1 MIKHRGL
8 RNSTLRHMES
18 VSLILSFPTRHP
30 LGTLTA
36 PLCSK
41 TQACPRNFSSWW
53 RSHIFM
59 FLTTEK
65 KLQHYWVLIVF
76 ISGPHLRMCKFKCH
90 PRNDLREPPK
100 LARGLGAWSLPKIY
114 TNPDREE
121 EGAQGTPQACW
132 WQGGRAL
139 YGAEPMGWGYA
150 NSHQVLVWSC
160 PWQLLLL
167 HGYGH
172 VVVSQV

>member
-1 MIKHRGL
+1 
-8 RNSTLRHMES
+8 MES

-30 LGTLTA
+30 QPWDTDSATL
-36 PLCSK
+36 LQDSSLSK
-41 TQACPRNFSSWW
+41 EFLLLKEI
-53 RSHIFM
+53 SH
-59 FLTTEK
+59 LYVSHHRK
-65 KLQHYWVLIVF
+65 KLQHYWVLIVS

-100 LARGLGAWSLPKIY
+100 LARGLGSWSLPKIY
-114 TNPDREE
+114 TNPDWEE
-121 EGAQGTPQACW
+121 EGAHGTPQACW

-139 YGAEPMGWGYA
+139 YGAEPMGWGCA
-150 NSHQVLVWSC
+150 NSRQALVWSC

-172 VVVSQV
+172 VVVSRV